1 MGGVALSLGV
11 FWPETTQSSGLW
23 ALWLGLMVNGKR
35 VYAKGD
41 LPRLVPPS
49 LWWAAAD
56 PSSTEDPPTLAVLV
70 QFPVESLLLSSESL
84 CMQGS
89 TYAL

>member
-41 LPRLVPPS
+41 LPRLVPHPCGE
-49 LWWAAAD
+49 LLM
-56 PSSTEDPPTLAVLV
+56 THPPQKTL
-70 QFPVESLLLSSESL
+70 QH
-84 CMQGS
+84 
-89 TYAL
+89 